1 MQLKGRTALV
11 TGAAQGLGAAI
22 AAALARAGAAVL
34 LADICLA
41 PAQAGAAALS
51 RQGHDAR
58 AIALDV
64 ADEAAWDEAV
74 GGCARLDILVNNAA
88 VMVRTGVADTTGAD
102 WRRVLDVNLTG
113 AFLGMRACAPRLRER
128 GGAIVNV
135 SSTAGLIAHPSAAY
149 TASKWGLRGLTKT
162 AALELA
168 PFGIRVNSVHPA
180 TIATP
185 LAQGAP
191 PGLLAANRAAIPL
204 GREAAPAEVAEVVLF
219 LASDAAS
226 FVTGAELAV
235 DGGLASAGVA
245 HLRASLQRALAPA
258 PA

>member
-1 MQLKGRTALV
+1 MPLAGRTALV

-22 AAALARAGAAVL
+22 AAALARAGAAVV
-34 LADICLA
+34 LADISEA
-41 PAQAGAAALS
+41 RAQEQAEDL
-51 RQGHDAR
+51 RQSGWTAR

-64 ADEAAWDEAV
+64 ADAAAWDAAIA
-74 GGCARLDILVNNAA
+74 GCARLDILVNNAA
-88 VMVRTGVADTTGAD
+88 VIVRTGIATTTPAD
-102 WRRVLDVNLTG
+102 WRRVLEVNLTG
-113 AFLGMRACAPRLRER
+113 AFLGMRAAFPKLRER

-135 SSTAGLIAHPSAAY
+135 SSTAGLIAHHDAAY
-149 TASKWGLRGLTKT
+149 TASKWGLRGLTKS

-185 LAQGAP
+185 LTDQAP
-191 PGLLAANRAAIPL
+191 PGLLAANRRAIPL
-204 GREAAPAEVAEVVLF
+204 GREAAAEEVAQAVLF

-235 DGGLASAGVA
+235 DGGLSSAGVA
-245 HLRASLQRALAPA
+245 HLRAAVQRQLAGISA
-258 PA
+258 